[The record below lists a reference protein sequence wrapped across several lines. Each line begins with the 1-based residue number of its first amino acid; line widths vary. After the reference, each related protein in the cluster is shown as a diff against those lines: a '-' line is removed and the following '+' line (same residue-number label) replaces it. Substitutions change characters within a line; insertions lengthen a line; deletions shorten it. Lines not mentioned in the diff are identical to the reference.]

1 MEFDRPDIKSAQQ
14 KKVKRWGY
22 VLLVPL
28 LLGVIVVG
36 IISARWRESLKVQ
49 QVVISGNRIVP
60 VEYVKGLANVPPQS
74 LIDTID
80 LYAVRERILRQPFF
94 RSACVTV
101 SYPNAMQIQVSER
114 EPIASLN
121 IGQLPYIDRDAFIL
135 PQNESFENLD
145 LPIISGIDTL
155 KRKKVDETIQSREL
169 MLAIELLETAQSIDS
184 SLYHLI
190 SEIDMNSGKD
200 IIINSTDGRVRIYL
214 GREEYK
220 RKLIMLQA
228 FWVNFVKPQD
238 VPRLQDVDL
247 RFGDQVVVRWKT
259 DSQQLKT
266 TL

>member
-1 MEFDRPDIKSAQQ
+1 MKFDRTDIKSAQQ

-36 IISARWRESLKVQ
+36 MVSARWRESLKVQ
-49 QVVISGNRIVP
+49 HVFTDGARIVP
-60 VEYVKGLANVPPQS
+60 VQQVIGLARIPLQS
-74 LIDTID
+74 LLDTVD

-101 SYPNAMQIQVSER
+101 SYPDAVQIQVSER

-121 IGQLPYIDRDAFIL
+121 TGQLRYIDRDAFLL
-135 PQNESFENLD
+135 PQIESSVKLD
-145 LPIISGIDTL
+145 LPIISGVDSL
-155 KRKKVDETIQSREL
+155 RQSKVGEIIINREL
-169 MLAIELLETAQSIDS
+169 SQAIELLETAQSVDS
-184 SLYHLI
+184 TLYRSI
-190 SEIDMNSGKD
+190 SEINMSGGKD
-200 IIINSTDGRVRIYL
+200 IILFLTDVGVQVIV
-214 GREEYK
+214 GREEFK

-228 FWVNFVKPQD
+228 FWANFVKPQD
-238 VPRLQDVDL
+238 APQLQYVDL

-259 DSQQLKT
+259 DSQQVKT